1 MASRAEP
8 ELGTAQPQLVK
19 MYFCPTFFP
28 PPSEIKLFTPCID
41 MIRCWTMASG
51 SALLLVF
58 LIGLGLALIMS
69 ASFFILANLPTI
81 TCSLLGL
88 MACSQTSPILPLS
101 CTVSRVFGFTRI
113 SGRSVPLILG
123 LAVRNMQ
130 GLASLAGRCA
140 HARARFA
147 RWPLCARKGSL
158 RSLAN
163 VRTQGLTSLAGRCAH
178 ARARFALWTS
188 CASLTCHHVHAM
200 DSYARMQMCSGK
212 GLLAVESCTDRRKHS
227 GDGQTQYTHGQTETF
242 WGRTNPGHSRTD
254 RNFLG
259 MDKSRTRTHG
269 RKVTQWT
276 DRRKD

>member
-1 MASRAEP
+1 
-8 ELGTAQPQLVK
+8 
-19 MYFCPTFFP
+19 
-28 PPSEIKLFTPCID
+28 

-178 ARARFALWTS
+178 ARARFARWTL
-188 CASLTCHHVHAM
+188 CA
-200 DSYARMQMCSGK
+200 RK
-212 GLLAVESCTDRRKHS
+212 GLLHSLAIMHTQWISTLACKCAQANQGHARTDGNILGTDKPSTRTDRRKLS
-227 GDGQTQYTHGQTETF
+227 GDGQTQDTHGRTETF
-242 WGRTNPGHSRTD
+242 WGRTNPGHARTD
-254 RNFLG
+254 G
-259 MDKSRTRTHG
+259 K
-269 RKVTQWT
+269 
-276 DRRKD
+276 